1 MKNMKKLII
10 SIFAAL
16 TFVACDDPNEGSLF
30 VQPTTVESEMTMTTL
45 MEKSPE
51 TYSLWIEL
59 LKHANFYNA
68 MKDANA
74 NATAFCPNNNA
85 MQKFLRSRG
94 VSSVQEL
101 DVQYARQVVKAH
113 IIDWQADSRVIT
125 DSSLVIYARN
135 HQDLPAKNLF
145 EQDLTLSFGYQKT
158 DVDDEF
164 RSDEYLSTDS
174 IFINNQAKLARFT
187 GSSCANG
194 DIYVMDEVILPNVE
208 NIVQKLEVLSGTD
221 NTFKLFAEAIKA
233 DEEIY
238 KMASLVSDTIT
249 GEGGVQVVRKFT
261 YTCFAVPDHVFA
273 QEGINTVDDLK
284 TWLVNHSNGEET
296 DGTTALNHYLKY
308 HFLSTE
314 RKISEVFNFIN
325 PEDPSEKQIYS
336 TQFDGQAFTANML
349 NKKRLINEQFPVLRS
364 DIKAS
369 NGMIHKIGGIM
380 PVYHPAPVTV
390 RWDFLNSSDIIAW
403 VNNYSNK
410 KNMGNIFTSPMTSTA
425 QQIDL
430 SDEYMEGENGV
441 ITSFTYKYNESKAS
455 SKNYRRIGF
464 MKEKYKTIPKKDE
477 NTPEHGTYMNNYLV
491 LNLGFAGW
499 IDFTTPTIIAG
510 KYKVVLHYVKDPAL
524 STLYTSGTLTQ
535 FNLDDTANQKMAYL
549 YRGEKGN
556 TIDLMYQSIE
566 ETLWN
571 EVVFDKSEPHQFKI
585 TIRDM
590 NAKNAST
597 YHLRLDYVEFIPLN
611 QD

>member
-1 MKNMKKLII
+1 
-10 SIFAAL
+10 
-16 TFVACDDPNEGSLF
+16 
-30 VQPTTVESEMTMTTL
+30 
-45 MEKSPE
+45 
-51 TYSLWIEL
+51 
-59 LKHANFYNA
+59 
-68 MKDANA
+68 
-74 NATAFCPNNNA
+74 
-85 MQKFLRSRG
+85 
-94 VSSVQEL
+94 
-101 DVQYARQVVKAH
+101 
-113 IIDWQADSRVIT
+113 
-125 DSSLVIYARN
+125 
-135 HQDLPAKNLF
+135 
-145 EQDLTLSFGYQKT
+145 
-158 DVDDEF
+158 
-164 RSDEYLSTDS
+164 
-174 IFINNQAKLARFT
+174 
-187 GSSCANG
+187 
-194 DIYVMDEVILPNVE
+194 
-208 NIVQKLEVLSGTD
+208 
-221 NTFKLFAEAIKA
+221 
-233 DEEIY
+233 
-238 KMASLVSDTIT
+238 
-249 GEGGVQVVRKFT
+249 
-261 YTCFAVPDHVFA
+261 
-273 QEGINTVDDLK
+273 
-284 TWLVNHSNGEET
+284 
-296 DGTTALNHYLKY
+296 
-308 HFLSTE
+308 
-314 RKISEVFNFIN
+314 
-325 PEDPSEKQIYS
+325 
-336 TQFDGQAFTANML
+336 
-349 NKKRLINEQFPVLRS
+349 
-364 DIKAS
+364 
-369 NGMIHKIGGIM
+369 M

>member
-1 MKNMKKLII
+1 MKKLFI
-10 SIFAAL
+10 SIIAAVAL
-16 TFVACDDPNEGSLF
+16 VACDDPNEGSLF
-30 VQPTTVESEMTMTTL
+30 VQPTTVESEMTMTTF

-74 NATAFCPNNNA
+74 NATAFCPNNEA
-85 MQKFLRSRG
+85 MQRFLQSRG

-101 DVQYARQVVKAH
+101 DVEYARQVVKSH
-113 IIDWQADSRVIT
+113 IIDWQTDSRIIT

-135 HQDLPAKNLF
+135 YQDLPAKNLY
-145 EQDLTLSFGYQKT
+145 EQDLSLSFGYQNT

-164 RSDEYLSTDS
+164 RTEEYLSTDS

-194 DIYVMDEVILPNVE
+194 DIYVINDVILPNVE
-208 NIVQKLEVLSGTD
+208 NIVQKLEVLTGTD
-221 NTFKLFAEAIKA
+221 NTFKIFAEAIKSDA
-233 DEEIY
+233 EVY
-238 KMASLVSDTIT
+238 KMATQISDTIT
-249 GEGGVQVVRKFT
+249 GEGGVQVVRKYT

-273 QEGINTVDDLK
+273 KEGINSVEDLK
-284 TWLVNHSNGEET
+284 TWLVNNSNGEET
-296 DGTTALNHYLKY
+296 DGAQALNHYLKY

-325 PEDPSEKQIYS
+325 PEDPEEKQIVS
-336 TQFDGQAFTANML
+336 TQFDGQAFIANML
-349 NKKRLINEQFPVLRS
+349 GQKRIINEQCQVLRS

-369 NGMIHKIGGIM
+369 NGMIHKIGGLM
-380 PVYHPAPVTV
+380 PVYHPAPLTV

-403 VNNYSNK
+403 VNTYSAGNK
-410 KNMGNIFTSPMTSTA
+410 LGNIFTSPMTSTA

-430 SDEYMEGENGV
+430 SDEHMEGENGV

-455 SKNYRRIGF
+455 SKNYRRVGF

-477 NTPEHGTYMNNYLV
+477 NTPEHGAYLNNYLV

-499 IDFTTPTIIAG
+499 IDFVTPTIIAG
-510 KYKVVLHYVKDPAL
+510 KYKVVLHYIKDPAL

-571 EVVFDKSEPHQFKI
+571 EVVFDKSEPHHFKI

-590 NAKNAST
+590 NAKNSST
-597 YHLRLDYVEFIPLN
+597 YHLRLDYVEFIPIKE
-611 QD
+611 D